1 MSYAVKIK
9 RQAKRKL
16 KSLGKNDRLR
26 IADAIVSLGL
36 NPDDA
41 TLDSKQLKGSHLWR
55 LRIGGWRI
63 IYDRQ
68 DSVKIIKIEKI
79 KPRGDA
85 YK

>member
-1 MSYAVKIK
+1 MSYTIKIK
-9 RQAKRKL
+9 RQARRKL
-16 KSLGKNDRLR
+16 QNLGKNDRSR

-41 TLDSKQLKGSHLWR
+41 TLDTKQLTGSRLWR
-55 LRIGGWRI
+55 MRIGGWRV
-63 IYDRQ
+63 IYDRL
-68 DSVKIIKIEKI
+68 DDLKIVRIEKI

>member
-1 MSYAVKIK
+1 MSYTIRIK

-16 KSLGKNDRLR
+16 KSLAKKDRLR
-26 IADAIVSLGL
+26 ITDIIVLLGI
-36 NPDDA
+36 NPDDE
-41 TLDSKQLKGSHLWR
+41 TLDTKQLRGSRLWR

-63 IYDRQ
+63 LYDRQ
-68 DSVKIIKIEKI
+68 DTVRIIKIEKI